1 MKTFLA
7 ILSLLVPIQAYADN
21 DHGSSWNTPKTGI
34 WITPS
39 ASSFQARKTGEAQ
52 SISGEI
58 CRVWIGSSSSSPSC
72 LKLKDKNLEV
82 HAFYPDATQEVTSQV
97 SLDRQDRKIKF
108 NYNIAA
114 VSGSPVFTILVGYFQ
129 GSTLGLMKAKAK
141 LEKRIQAIAERIAEL
156 QLQGGHAHLISD
168 LEKLKSNLVSV
179 VAKINLKLAARPE
192 IIAQYEIPLQVDNQR
207 VSPSHYF
214 SDLGG
219 FRFDFKFDPG
229 HSIEGDKAQ
238 VSASITNLL
247 NQPPS
252 SLLNGD
258 DLDDNEDGDRDS
270 DDSDKTLYH
279 WSADLYWQGVK
290 VKAFAPQ
297 ALPDGQSLAYSFSTE
312 ALAPESSGNP
322 NLIQFDL
329 FRNRL
334 KSNGNGYTNKTRW
347 GKLKK
352 FHQVSPD
359 NVAPIWLAG
368 SSIAAQPL
376 YAQNMNL
383 LSAIVKDN
391 FGLIDPQGF
400 EAKLNSADI
409 SAQLQFI
416 KIDQGQ
422 SYQVQGDLNPLA
434 EGDYT
439 ISLKAKDLADNFALP
454 NPLSK
459 SFHIDRTKPMIT
471 LGLQD
476 GTVFSHSPIDLPVTV
491 LDASPVLT
499 VVKLNDQAISQ
510 SSQFTFTQ
518 SLVLSEGMNFIE
530 VQSTD
535 AAGNVSNVNKI
546 NLFLD
551 TTPPMLSQLTPS
563 SGAVLNTLSFNVSG
577 RSNEALSYA
586 KLNGQSLTLSLDKMS
601 FSGIYSAQIEGAL
614 SLHWEAADL
623 VGNVTTVDS
632 SVQIILKVLNGD
644 LLSVVPAPNNH
655 LIIRGA
661 PGATRPGLTVRATSG
676 FFNNGTAIG
685 ATDGSFS
692 ITMSAFSSAT
702 VSATDPSIGRTDTV
716 SVSFGSQSGTMLS
729 GVVKDTDGAPLSHV
743 LVSLANTDV
752 VPVYT
757 DGSGVFMFQQPVTGD
772 QILIVDGSSVVSAL
786 PPAPQRKF
794 SKTAVSISIG
804 LSQSNVL
811 QRPIYLASIPLDGS
825 ATVLDINSGNSNVTH
840 PDAPGVS
847 LNIPAGVAQFPDGQ
861 SSGAVS
867 LKTISAEFSTIV
879 PLAIAQPKHVVALEP
894 SGMSFSEPVELT
906 LPNVDEL
913 PAGVEVVILSM
924 DSRKGIWTVDG
935 AATVSSDGHS
945 VVTKPGMGI
954 THFSTVYAA
963 PIGPTVKQI
972 GAQDKPGAN
981 AFDGALTTNI
991 KLPSYKSLG
1000 QDISPSLIYKS
1011 AWAKPTVLVTNM
1023 FDIPERRLLLD
1034 TSFTLVRR
1042 ISAPACF
1049 VFCFTAD
1056 ADYYTQVDTQVNAW
1070 YQPDKIV
1077 AQFLSENI
1085 VSAPLT
1091 FTGVPSRAAIS
1102 FALDLKDPATGNYIN
1117 SGIYAYDSH
1126 YEVHLKETVITT
1138 RRVTSWTDAKHPV
1151 VTQDIDPDTQVL
1163 NEVFPQDLGGT
1174 ILIQNKAASEAGRGW
1189 AISGA
1194 QRILNPD
1201 RSRLMIEEADGGTS
1215 TYALDNTIQTLLD
1228 ANNSELDVSRATDV
1242 SVWPHAYLIQRGT
1255 NNFYR
1260 SDLSKTNPTSEQF
1273 MGATPVWSGTIAG
1286 EDNFLI
1292 FPFPNGTGRYSCEV
1306 QFYFYNYASNAG
1318 LPEAILPFPDG
1329 SIQSTDSTRSTI
1341 FRYDYPLSG
1350 SFYANRTAGLTQP
1363 KSFRFHGPNANQELP
1378 LAILNYCA
1386 TTPGLSCSPF
1396 FGVQNHYTLPIDD
1409 PDRACENGGAGFGNG
1424 SGDLPFPGING
1435 DGSPATGIQLN
1446 RPMGIAAGP
1455 RPNTAVVA
1463 DTGNN
1468 RVRIIDYNTNSVS
1481 TIVGNGTTFDNGD
1494 GGPATNAGI
1503 FHPRGVI
1510 YDSVGNLYITTE
1522 NGLIRKVD
1530 TTGRITTFA
1539 GNVNGTAG
1547 DSLPASQVVLRRP
1560 YGMAI
1565 DNDNGYLYVAE
1576 QDSHLV
1582 RRIDFQTRTA
1592 ITVAGSGV
1600 PGYNGDGIPAL
1611 NASLSSP
1618 KFLGLDDQKNLIIVD
1633 SGNQRIRRVAF
1644 QNTGTGILAYK
1655 PTAQDHTSL
1664 VRNADGSFTRN
1675 FRNGTQVFF
1684 DANGRQTASV
1694 DKAGRVTAFNYD
1706 AQGRLTSIVDPAG
1719 RQIVY
1724 HYSGALLS
1732 SITDP
1737 ANRTTNFNYDGAG
1750 NLILVIFPDYSSRS
1764 FTYDSSGLML
1774 SETNERGITT
1784 QYTYNEWNRLAS
1796 VTRADGKSITIND
1809 SGSATAANNY
1819 TGGNVGTLKSMGTGS
1834 NQVYD
1839 GIKDA
1844 KSVETKFVKDVQG
1857 YVTTVTDGTG
1867 RETKIRRDIKGKPT
1881 LITRPDLSTVTFHYD
1896 PNTDDLL
1903 SQTDTATNTT
1913 TSQSFDSFGNLLTQT
1928 NGRGFTSSN
1937 QYDPVSTLLL
1947 SKTDPL
1953 GHAVSYQY
1961 NNSLKLVTHVTN
1973 SLGKTTVSQYDSAG
1987 NLSSVTDPLGKATSY
2002 IRDLAGNVISTTNAQ
2017 NQTTHYEYDVF
2028 NRLTAVVT
2036 PKNERTEYSYLASG
2050 ELSQIKDPK
2059 GNISTFEYDFLGR
2072 MTKKTDALGFSITR
2086 SYDENGNV
2094 IQEVDPNGNVK
2105 NFVYDTLNQ
2114 LVQKS
2119 LPDNTYN
2126 LAYDVRGNL
2135 IQAKNSQSQA
2145 DFDYDAS
2152 GKLLSYQTQGLGG
2165 FSSLPAVSLSFQ
2177 YDQNGNRIVMN
2188 DPVGQTSYQYDAA
2201 DRLTSLRNPKSEDF
2215 AFSYDVGNRLTSL
2228 SRPGSNSAFAFDD
2241 ANFLTSIVH
2250 SGNVGSIAT
2259 FNYQRN
2265 NIGNIT
2271 QIASLLSTKN
2281 FSYDNNN
2288 QLVSSSNPE
2297 ASGSSSYQ
2305 AETFSYDS
2313 VYNRTQD
2320 QGGNYNYDQKSQRL
2334 IEDYKF
2340 LYLYDNNGNLIT
2352 KTDKN
2357 ITGEVTNYSY
2367 TSENQLIS
2375 FRVYV
2380 PGNSNPV
2387 KEVSYAYDA
2396 LGRRV
2401 QKQVVD
2407 HVDST
2412 KSFTRRYAYDGQ
2424 EILLEYDGS
2433 NNLLARYTHS
2443 SLRTDDVLSVDVTS
2457 AGVSAKLAQNSGSYQ
2472 YLKDHQGTITD
2483 VADNSGN
2490 KLQHYVYSAFGILLG
2505 IKDASANDVTENPP
2519 LNTSYTYTGREQDK
2533 ESGFYYYRA
2542 RYYDPNTGRFL
2553 QKDPE
2558 PGKIKIPS
2566 TAINS
2571 YIYVSNNPWNL
2582 TDPTGRGIF
2591 SFLET
2596 FFIGIVGAAAA
2607 FFAAPF
2613 VVTLLGINS
2622 MGGVTGAI
2630 LGGLVGGV
2638 TGAIAGGLAG
2648 GLAGGIINAGKG
2660 RSFTDGFWGGAA
2672 IGAVSGAITGAV
2684 VGAFTGYGNGVSAS
2698 STHAEGASSAGS
2710 CLAIAPALIYT
2721 VPAIYFFFNA
2731 PLDSPV
2737 IDPIDPSAPK
2747 PDPLDTPK
2755 NPLDQLLHPNKTD
2768 TKLACA

>member
-1 MKTFLA
+1 MKIFIAL
-7 ILSLLVPIQAYADN
+7 LSLLVPLQAYADN
-21 DHGSSWNTPKTGI
+21 DHDNGSSWNTPKTGI

-39 ASSFQARKTGEAQ
+39 ASSFQAKKSGEPH

-72 LKLKDKNLEV
+72 LKIKDKNLEV
-82 HAFYPDATQEVTSQV
+82 HFFYPDFTREISSQV
-97 SLDRQDRKIKF
+97 GLDKQDRKIKF

-114 VSGSPVFTILVGYFQ
+114 VSGSPTFTVLVGYFRD
-129 GSTLGLMKAKAK
+129 STLGLMKTKAK
-141 LEKRIQAIAERIAEL
+141 LEKRIQAISERITEL
-156 QLQGGHAHLISD
+156 QSQGGHAHLISD
-168 LEKLKSNLVSV
+168 LQKLKSNLSSV
-179 VAKINLKLAARPE
+179 VAKIALKLASRPE
-192 IIAQYEIPLQVDNQR
+192 IIAQYDIPLQVDNQR

-229 HSIEGDKAQ
+229 HSIEGDKAW
-238 VSASITNLL
+238 VTASITNLL

-258 DLDDNEDGDRDS
+258 DLDDDEDGDRDS
-270 DDSDKTLYH
+270 DEDRSFYH
-279 WSADLYWQGVK
+279 WSADLYWQGSK
-290 VKAFAPQ
+290 IKAFAPQ
-297 ALPDGQSLAYSFSTE
+297 TLPDGQSLAYSFSTE
-312 ALAPESSGNP
+312 ALSPESAGNP

-352 FHQVSPD
+352 FHPVSPD
-359 NVAPIWLAG
+359 NASPVWLAG
-368 SSIAAQPL
+368 SSIELQPL
-376 YAQNMNL
+376 YVKNMNQV
-383 LSAIVKDN
+383 SAVVKDD
-391 FGLIDPQGF
+391 FGLIDLQGF

-422 SYQVQGDLNPLA
+422 SYQVQGDLNPLP

-476 GTVFSHSPIDLPVTV
+476 GTVFSHSPIDLSVTV
-491 LDASPVLT
+491 LDASPVQT
-499 VVKLNDQAISQ
+499 VVKLNDQVVVQ

-518 SLVLSEGMNFIE
+518 SLVLSEGMNFVE

-535 AAGNVSNVNKI
+535 AAGNVSDSSKI

-551 TTPPMLSQLTPS
+551 TTPPMLSQLSPS
-563 SGAVLNTLSFNVSG
+563 NGAVLNTLSFNVSG

-586 KLNGQSLTLSLDKMS
+586 KLNGQSLTLSQDKMS
-601 FSGIYSAQIEGAL
+601 FSGIYSASIEGSL

-623 VGNVTTVDS
+623 VGNLTTVDS

-661 PGATRPGLTVRATSG
+661 PGATRPGLTVTATSG
-676 FFNNGTAIG
+676 FFNNGSAIG
-685 ATDGSFS
+685 AADGSFS
-692 ITMSAFSSAT
+692 ITMPAFSSAT

-716 SVSFGSQSGTMLS
+716 TVSFGSQSGTMLS

-757 DGSGVFMFQQPVTGD
+757 DGSGVFMFSQPVTGD
-772 QILIVDGSSVVSAL
+772 QTLIVDGSTVVAAL

-811 QRPIYLASIPLDGS
+811 QRPIYLAAIPLDGS
-825 ATVLDINSGNSNVTH
+825 ATILDINSGNSSVTH

-847 LNIPAGVAQFPDGQ
+847 LNIPAGVAQFPDGSQ
-861 SSGAVS
+861 SGQVS
-867 LKTISAEFSTIV
+867 LKTIEAKFSTIE

-924 DSRKGIWTVDG
+924 DSKKGIWTVDG
-935 AATVSSDGHS
+935 AAKVSQDGQS

-981 AFDGALTTNI
+981 AFDGALTTSI

-1023 FDIPERRLLLD
+1023 FDIPEKEILLD
-1034 TSFTLVRR
+1034 TNFTIVRT
-1042 ISAPACF
+1042 IKDCF
-1049 VFCFTAD
+1049 LFFCSD
-1056 ADYYTQVDTQVNAW
+1056 VEYYNKVERQATAW
-1070 YQPDKIV
+1070 YQPQKIV
-1077 AQFLSENI
+1077 AQFLSENL
-1085 VSAPLT
+1085 VSDPLT
-1091 FTGVPSRAAIS
+1091 FTGMPNRAAIS
-1102 FALDLKDPATGNYIN
+1102 FALDLKDPSTGNYVN

-1138 RRVTSWTDAKHPV
+1138 RKVTSWSNISHPV
-1151 VTQDIDPDTQVL
+1151 VTQDIDPETPTL
-1163 NEVFPQDLGGT
+1163 NRVFPQDLGGT
-1174 ILIQNKAASEAGRGW
+1174 VLIQNKTASEAGRGW

-1194 QRILNPD
+1194 QKILNPD
-1201 RSRLMIEEADGGTS
+1201 RNRVMIEEADGSTS

-1228 ANNSELDVSRATDV
+1228 PGSMGYDVSRAADV
-1242 SVWPHAYLIQRGT
+1242 SQWPYAYYLRAGF
-1255 NNFYR
+1255 NDFYR
-1260 SDLSKTNPTSEQF
+1260 TDLSKTNPTVDQF
-1273 MGATPVWSGTIAG
+1273 MGSTPEWSGQIAG
-1286 EDNFLI
+1286 TNSYETTI
-1292 FPFPNGTGRYSCEV
+1292 GRNVFYFCGALF
-1306 QFYFYNYASNAG
+1306 QFYKYASTSG
-1318 LPEAILPFPDG
+1318 LPEAILPFADG

-1341 FRYDYPLSG
+1341 FRYSYPTSG
-1350 SFYANRTAGLTQP
+1350 SFVGTRTVGLTSSP
-1363 KSFRFHGPNANQELP
+1363 PRFAFHDPA
-1378 LAILNYCA
+1378 LNHTASVLNFCSS
-1386 TTPGLSCSPF
+1386 TPGVSCTPF
-1396 FGVQNHYTLPIDD
+1396 FGVENLLQGFPGQD
-1409 PDRACENGGAGFGNG
+1409 PDLFCFGGPQFSTGEY
-1424 SGDLPFPGING
+1424 PFPGLNG

-1446 RPMGIAAGP
+1446 RPMGISAGP
-1455 RPNTAVVA
+1455 RANTAVVA

-1468 RVRIIDYNTNSVS
+1468 RVRIIDYNTNSVT
-1481 TIVGNGTTFDNGD
+1481 TIVGNGTTFDDGD
-1494 GGPATNAGI
+1494 GGPATSAGI

-1510 YDSVGNLYITTE
+1510 YDSVGNLYISTE

-1530 TTGRITTFA
+1530 LTGRITTFA

-1592 ITVAGSGV
+1592 VTVAGSGV

-1664 VRNADGSFTRN
+1664 VRNADGSFTRS
-1675 FRNGTQVFF
+1675 FRNGTQIFF
-1684 DANGRQTASV
+1684 DASGRQTASV
-1694 DKAGRVTAFNYD
+1694 DKAGRVTAFSYD

-1719 RQIVY
+1719 RQITY
-1724 HYSGALLS
+1724 NYSGALLS

-1737 ANRTTNFNYDGAG
+1737 ASRTTNFSYDGSG
-1750 NLILVIFPDYSSRS
+1750 NLLQVVFPDGTSRG
-1764 FTYDSSGLML
+1764 FTYDASGLML
-1774 SETNERGITT
+1774 SETNERGIAT

-1819 TGGNVGTLKSMGTGS
+1819 TGGNVGTLKSMGTGA

-1867 RETKIRRDIKGKPT
+1867 RQTQIRRDIKGKPT
-1881 LITRPDLSTVTFHYD
+1881 LITRPDLSTVTFVYD
-1896 PNTDDLL
+1896 PVTDDLL

-1913 TSQSFDSFGNLLTQT
+1913 TSQSFDGFGNLLAQT

-1937 QYDPVSTLLL
+1937 QYDPVTELLL

-1953 GHAVSYQY
+1953 GHATSYQY

-2002 IRDLAGNVISTTNAQ
+2002 VRDLAGNVISTTNAQ
-2017 NQTTHYEYDVF
+2017 NQTTHYEYDAF

-2036 PKNERTEYSYLASG
+2036 PKNERTEYAYLASG

-2086 SYDENGNV
+2086 QYDENGNV

-2228 SRPGSNSAFAFDD
+2228 SRPGSSSAFAFDD

-2320 QGGNYNYDQKSQRL
+2320 QGGSYNYDQKSQRL

-2407 HVDST
+2407 HVDNT

-2433 NNLLARYTHS
+2433 NQLLARYTHS
-2443 SLRTDDVLSVDVTS
+2443 SLRTDDVLAVDVTS

-2542 RYYDPNTGRFL
+2542 RYYDPELGRFV
-2553 QKDPE
+2553 QADPH
-2558 PGKIKIPS
+2558 PGKIDTPG
-2566 TAINS
+2566 TTINKFS
-2571 YIYVSNNPWNL
+2571 YVMNNSMNL
-2582 TDPTGRGIF
+2582 IDPKGEFIW
-2591 SFLET
+2591 FLIG
-2596 FFIGIVGAAAA
+2596 FFIGGSLLQGISTGDWSLSNLFTGGLKGLALGAAIA
-2607 FFAAPF
+2607 
-2613 VVTLLGINS
+2613 
-2622 MGGVTGAI
+2622 GVASI
-2630 LGGLVGGV
+2630 F
-2638 TGAIAGGLAG
+2638 GAIAGAISPGALTTG
-2648 GLAGGIINAGKG
+2648 
-2660 RSFTDGFWGGAA
+2660 GGALVGLLNPGTTA
-2672 IGAVSGAITGAV
+2672 YIAASVLSLPAAVGLFDPNAPDWIKAYTSGFSIAGAVGNIANAITRFALHWHYGELTFGFEDKAAPYGIRV
-2684 VGAFTGYGNGVSAS
+2684 VNYDFAWD
-2698 STHAEGASSAGS
+2698 
-2710 CLAIAPALIYT
+2710 AIAVGYT
-2721 VPAIYFFFNA
+2721 VAGIGS
-2731 PLDSPV
+2731 LIPV
-2737 IDPIDPSAPK
+2737 FK
-2747 PDPLDTPK
+2747 K
-2755 NPLDQLLHPNKTD
+2755 
-2768 TKLACA
+2768 